1 MISLLWLRRDLRVHD
16 QQALLAAAAGA
27 VHLVPV
33 FCFDD
38 RLLHGRHSSGPR
50 TQFLLESLQDL
61 DHSLRERGSQL
72 VIRRGVPELVLVSLA
87 REIGAERVH
96 FSADVGPFARA
107 RDERVSLGLRQAGI
121 EVHVHPGLFVAD
133 DLGAI
138 RTARGTPYTVFTPFY
153 RTWSA
158 AGRRAVAPAPRSLP
172 PPAPGLD
179 AGTLPA
185 LAALKLRQELQDPM
199 PGGERAGRE
208 RMRRFMSAAIAGYQ
222 TDSHMPG
229 RDGVSRLS
237 PYLHVGCVSARELEQ
252 LATAGEGPAAFRRQL
267 CWRDFYAHVLLHF
280 PANTRAEHQPRY
292 RGTLEF
298 SRARRL
304 FDAWREGRTGYPLVD
319 AGMRQLLREGWMHNQ
334 TRLLAGSF
342 LTKDLGI
349 DWRWGERWFMRL
361 LLDGD
366 QASNNGNWQWI
377 ASVGVDPQP
386 PYRRIYNPVRQQARF
401 DPHGTYVHR
410 YLPELRQ
417 VPDEYLAEP
426 WKMPTEVQRRA
437 GCAIGRDY
445 PAPIVDHA
453 HARRHALARYAAVS
467 SR

>member
-1 MISLLWLRRDLRVHD
+1 LQNRR
-16 QQALLAAAAGA
+16 
-27 VHLVPV
+27 
-33 FCFDD
+33 D

-50 TQFLLESLQDL
+50 TQFLLECLQDL
-61 DHSLRERGSQL
+61 DYSLRERGSRL
-72 VIRRGVPELVLVSLA
+72 VVRRGPPERMLVSLA
-87 REIGAERVH
+87 RELGAERVH
-96 FSADVGPFARA
+96 FSADIGPFARA

-121 EVHVHPGLFVAD
+121 EARVHPGLFVAD

-138 RTARGTPYTVFTPFY
+138 RTAVGTPYTVFTPFY
-153 RTWSA
+153 RAWSA

-172 PPAPGLD
+172 PLAPGLD
-179 AGTLPA
+179 PGSLPR
-185 LAALKLRQELQDPM
+185 LAALKLRQELEDPM

-208 RMRRFMSAAIAGYQ
+208 RMREFMSAAVAGYA
-222 TDSHMPG
+222 TESHMLG

-237 PYLHVGCVSARELEQ
+237 PYLHLGCVSARELEQ
-252 LATAGEGPAAFRRQL
+252 LATASEGPAAFRRQL

-292 RGTLEF
+292 RGKLAF

-304 FDAWREGRTGYPLVD
+304 FHAWREGRTGYPLVD

-386 PYRRIYNPVRQQARF
+386 PYRRIYNPTRQQARF
-401 DPHGTYVHR
+401 DPQGTYVHR
-410 YLPELRQ
+410 YLPELRA

-426 WKMPTEVQRRA
+426 WKMPAEVQERA
-437 GCAIGRDY
+437 GCTISHDY
-445 PAPIVDHA
+445 PPPIVDHA
-453 HARRHALARYAAVS
+453 HARRQALARYAAVS